1 MANATG
7 VAMNLAYKAEST
19 WGTVPS
25 ASGAQLLR
33 RLSTSLALKK
43 QTYQS
48 GEIRSDYQVADFRH
62 GVRSVEG
69 SISGELSPGTYED
82 FMAAAVRKV
91 FAAVSAISG
100 LSLTIATSGSFYTI
114 TRGSG
119 DFITGGLKIG
129 DVIRITAGSVN
140 ANNLNKNA
148 MIVALTTTVATVYV
162 LNGLT
167 MTAEGPIASCTVS
180 VVGKKT
186 MVPTSG
192 HTDTSFSIERWQS
205 DISKSDVFSGCKIN
219 TMSVQLP
226 ATGIAGI
233 EFGMMGKDV
242 VTADAQYFT
251 APTAATTSGVV
262 AAVNGAVIVNGAR
275 VANITGMNFTL
286 SGGMSAEPVVGS
298 NSYPEIFEGRVTVS
312 GQITAFFEDHTYFDL
327 FDAESEVA
335 VACAFTTTSAKD
347 SDFISFV
354 FPRVKFGSAD
364 RDDGEK
370 GIVQTLAFTA
380 LYNGSG
386 TNSDVTTFA
395 IQDSLA

>member
-25 ASGAQLLR
+25 ASSAQLLR

-91 FAAVSAISG
+91 FASVSAISG

>member
-25 ASGAQLLR
+25 ASSAQLLR

-286 SGGMSAEPVVGS
+286 NGGMSAEPVVGS
-298 NSYPEIFEGRVTVS
+298 NSYPDIFEGRVTVS

-386 TNSDVTTFA
+386 TTSDVTTFA

>member
-1 MANATG
+1 MAAATG
-7 VAMNLAYKAEST
+7 VAKNLAYKAEST
-19 WGTVPS
+19 WGTVPA

-33 RLSTSLALKK
+33 RLSSSLSLKK

-48 GEIRSDYQVADFRH
+48 NEIRSDYQVSDMRH

-69 SISGELSPGTYED
+69 TISGELSPGTYED
-82 FMAAAVRKV
+82 FIAAALRKN
-91 FAAVSAISG
+91 FAAVSAITG

-114 TRGSG
+114 TRATG
-119 DFITGGLKIG
+119 DFVSGGLKIG

-148 MIVALTTTVATVYV
+148 MIVALTTTIATVYV

-180 VVGKKT
+180 VVGKKS

-192 HTDTSFSIERWQS
+192 HTDQSFSIEHWQS
-205 DISKSDVFSGCKIN
+205 DVSKSDVFSGCKVN
-219 TMSVQLP
+219 TMSIQLP
-226 ATGIAGI
+226 ASGIAQI
-233 EFGMMGKDV
+233 EFGLMGKDV

-286 SGGMSAEPVVGS
+286 NGGMSAEPVVGS
-298 NSYPEIFEGRVTVS
+298 NSYPDIFEGRVTVS

-370 GIVQTLAFTA
+370 GIVQTLSFTA

>member
-25 ASGAQLLR
+25 PSSAQLLR

-167 MTAEGPIASCTVS
+167 MTAEGPIPSCTVS

-275 VANITGMNFTL
+275 VANITGMNFTVN
-286 SGGMSAEPVVGS
+286 GGMSAEPVVGS
-298 NSYPEIFEGRVTVS
+298 NSYPDIFEGRVTVS

>member
-1 MANATG
+1 MAYATG
-7 VAMNLAYKAEST
+7 VAKQLTYKAEST
-19 WGTVPS
+19 WGTVPAASS
-25 ASGAQLLR
+25 AQALR
-33 RLSTSLALKK
+33 RVTSNLALKK

-48 GEIRSDYQVADFRH
+48 NEIRPDYQVSDMRH

-82 FMAAAVRKV
+82 FMAAAVRKT
-91 FAAVSAISG
+91 FTALSAITG
-100 LSLTIATSGSFYTI
+100 LSLTIATSGSYYTI
-114 TRGSG
+114 TRASG
-119 DFITGGLKIG
+119 DFVSGGVRIG

-140 ANNLNKNA
+140 ANNLNKNCLV
-148 MIVALTTTVATVYV
+148 IALTTTVATVHV

-167 MTAEGPIASCTVS
+167 MTAEGPIASCSVT
-180 VVGKKT
+180 VVGKKAI
-186 MVPTSG
+186 VPASS
-192 HTDTSFSIERWQS
+192 HTDTSFSIEHWQS
-205 DISKSDVFSGCKIN
+205 DIAKSDVFSGCKVN

-233 EFGMMGKDV
+233 EFGFMGKDV

-251 APTAATTSGVV
+251 TPTAATTSGVV

-275 VANITGMNFTL
+275 VANLTSMNF
-286 SGGMSAEPVVGS
+286 SVNGGMSAEPVVGS
-298 NSYPEIFEGRVTVS
+298 NSYPDIFEGRVTVS

-335 VACAFTTTSAKD
+335 IACAFTTSSAKD
-347 SDFISFV
+347 SDFVSFV

-370 GIVQTLAFTA
+370 GIVQTLSFTA
-380 LYNGSG
+380 LYNGAG
-386 TNSDVTTFA
+386 TTSDVTTFA

>member
-25 ASGAQLLR
+25 ASSAQLLR

-82 FMAAAVRKV
+82 FMAAAVRKT
-91 FAAVSAISG
+91 FASVSAITG

-119 DFITGGLKIG
+119 DFVSGGLKIG

-275 VANITGMNFTL
+275 VANITGMNFML
-286 SGGMSAEPVVGS
+286 NGGMSAEPVVGS
-298 NSYPEIFEGRVTVS
+298 NSYPDIFAGRVTVS
-312 GQITAFFEDHTYFDL
+312 AQITAVFEDHTYFDL

>member
-25 ASGAQLLR
+25 ASSAQLLR

-167 MTAEGPIASCTVS
+167 MTAEGSIASCTVS

-286 SGGMSAEPVVGS
+286 NGGMSAEPVVGS
-298 NSYPEIFEGRVTVS
+298 NSYPDIFEGRVTVS

>member
-25 ASGAQLLR
+25 ASSAQLLR

-91 FAAVSAISG
+91 FTSGSAITG

-119 DFITGGLKIG
+119 DFITDGLKIG

-140 ANNLNKNA
+140 ANNLNKNV
-148 MIVALTTTVATVYV
+148 MIVALTATVATVYV

-180 VVGKKT
+180 VVGKKA

-286 SGGMSAEPVVGS
+286 NGGMSAEPVVGS
-298 NSYPEIFEGRVTVS
+298 NSYPDIFEGRVTVS

>member
-25 ASGAQLLR
+25 ASSAQLLR

-275 VANITGMNFTL
+275 VANITGMNFTVN
-286 SGGMSAEPVVGS
+286 GGMSAEPVVGS
-298 NSYPEIFEGRVTVS
+298 NSYPDIFEGRVTVS

>member
-25 ASGAQLLR
+25 ASSAQLLR

-91 FAAVSAISG
+91 FASVSAISG

-205 DISKSDVFSGCKIN
+205 DISKSDVFSGCKVN

-298 NSYPEIFEGRVTVS
+298 NSYPDIFEGRVTVS

>member
-25 ASGAQLLR
+25 ASSAQLLR

-82 FMAAAVRKV
+82 FMAAAVRKT
-91 FAAVSAISG
+91 FASVSAITG

-286 SGGMSAEPVVGS
+286 NGGMSAEPVVGS
-298 NSYPEIFEGRVTVS
+298 NSYPDIFEGRVTVS

>member
-25 ASGAQLLR
+25 ASSAQLLR

-91 FAAVSAISG
+91 FASVSAITG
-100 LSLTIATSGSFYTI
+100 LSLTIAASGSFYTI
-114 TRGSG
+114 TRASG

-148 MIVALTTTVATVYV
+148 MIVALTTTVATVYP

-167 MTAEGPIASCTVS
+167 LTAEGPIASCTVS

-286 SGGMSAEPVVGS
+286 NGGMSAEPVVGS
-298 NSYPEIFEGRVTVS
+298 NSYPDIFEGRVTVS
-312 GQITAFFEDHTYFDL
+312 GQITAFFEDHTYFNL
-327 FDAESEVA
+327 FNAESEVA

-370 GIVQTLAFTA
+370 GIVQTLSFTA

-386 TNSDVTTFA
+386 TNSDVTTFS

>member
-1 MANATG
+1 MPLATG
-7 VAMNLAYKAEST
+7 VAKQLTYKAESV
-19 WGTVPS
+19 WGTIPAASS
-25 ASGAQLLR
+25 AQALR
-33 RLSTSLALKK
+33 RVTSNLSLKK

-69 SISGELSPGTYED
+69 SISGELSPGTYKD

-91 FAAVSAISG
+91 FASVSAITG
-100 LSLTIATSGSFYTI
+100 LSLTIAASGSFYTI
-114 TRGSG
+114 TRASG

-140 ANNLNKNA
+140 ANNLNKNCL
-148 MIVALTTTVATVYV
+148 IVSLTTTVATVYP

-167 MTAEGPIASCTVS
+167 LTAEGPIASCTVTLT
-180 VVGKKT
+180 GKKSI
-186 MVPTSG
+186 VPASS
-192 HTDTSFSIERWQS
+192 HTDTSFSIEHWFS
-205 DISKSDVFSGCKIN
+205 DVSRSEVFSGCKVN
-219 TMSVQLP
+219 TMGVQLP
-226 ATGIAGI
+226 PSGIATV
-233 EFGMMGKDV
+233 EFGFMGKDV
-242 VTADAQYFT
+242 TAAGAQYFT
-251 APTAATTSGVV
+251 TPTAATTSGVV

-298 NSYPEIFEGRVTVS
+298 NSYPDIFEGRVTVS
-312 GQITAFFEDHTYFDL
+312 GQITAFFEDHTYFDI
-327 FDAESEVA
+327 FDDETEVA
-335 VACAFTTTSAKD
+335 IACAFTTSSSKD

-364 RDDGEK
+364 KDDGEK
-370 GIVQTLAFTA
+370 GIVQTLSFTA

>member
-25 ASGAQLLR
+25 ASSAQLLR

-286 SGGMSAEPVVGS
+286 NGGMSAEPVVGS
-298 NSYPEIFEGRVTVS
+298 NSYPDIFEGRVTVS

-370 GIVQTLAFTA
+370 GIVQTLSFTA